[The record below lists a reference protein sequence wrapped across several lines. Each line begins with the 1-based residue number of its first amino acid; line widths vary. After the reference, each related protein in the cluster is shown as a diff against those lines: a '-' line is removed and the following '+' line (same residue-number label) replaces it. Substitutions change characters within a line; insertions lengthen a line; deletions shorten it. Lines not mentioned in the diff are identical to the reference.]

1 MNCATI
7 ITVEEF
13 FMAEI
18 TREEIEDGMILF
30 CKSGSH
36 AYGLNTENSDLD
48 YKGICIAPKRFYI
61 TFKTFEQKDK
71 GWEVESSED
80 SLFPQLDNSDSVV
93 YDIRRYLALLQSQ
106 NPNILEMLWQDPE
119 DYIFLTDLSKTL
131 IDNKKKLLSKRISGT
146 FIQYAR
152 AQIKKMETHRKW
164 LLNPPTK
171 RPEWEDYGVPTSCLT
186 STQIEAFI
194 EYLYLLIKDRIEY
207 YQPSIELYQILNE
220 KVDWKGVLKQSVLP
234 EECVEMSQQITR
246 ASEEYMV
253 LLRSSQQYRAD
264 LKRWSNYQ
272 DWLVNRNAKRSEIE
286 RICGY
291 DGKNASHCVRLMKMA
306 IEGLRTGELIV
317 NRKKA
322 GDASLLLDIKLGRL
336 SYEEVHTMVNEL
348 FSEAEYVL
356 HNECVL
362 PDRIDY
368 DFVNSL
374 CEEIVEKS
382 GILQ

>member
-1 MNCATI
+1 
-7 ITVEEF
+7 
-13 FMAEI
+13 MAEI
-18 TREEIEDGMILF
+18 TRKEIENGMILF

-119 DYIFLTDLSKTL
+119 DYLFLTDLSRTL

-207 YQPSIELYQILNE
+207 YQPSIDLYQILNE

-272 DWLVNRNAKRSEIE
+272 DWLVNRNVKRSEIE

-291 DGKNASHCVRLMKMA
+291 DGKNASHCVRLIKMA
-306 IEGLRTGELIV
+306 IEGLRTGELLV

-322 GDASLLLDIKLGRL
+322 GDAGLLLDIKLGRL

>member
-1 MNCATI
+1 MNCVI
-7 ITVEEF
+7 FITVEDC
-13 FMAEI
+13 MADI
-18 TREEIEDGMILF
+18 TRKEIEDGMILF

-36 AYGLNTENSDLD
+36 AYGLNSENSDLD

-71 GWEVESSED
+71 GWGVESTED
-80 SLFPQLDNSDSVV
+80 SLFPQLDNSDTVV

-131 IDNKKKLLSKRISGT
+131 IGNKKKLLSRRISGT

-171 RPEWEDYGVPTSCLT
+171 RPEWEDYGVSTSCLT

-207 YQPSIELYQILNE
+207 YQPSIDLYQILNE

-234 EECVEMSQQITR
+234 EECIEMTQQITR
-246 ASEEYMV
+246 ASEDYMS

-272 DWLVNRNAKRSEIE
+272 DWLVNRNVKRSEIE

-306 IEGLRTGELIV
+306 IEGLRTGELLV

-322 GDASLLLDIKLGRL
+322 GDANLLLDIKLGRL
-336 SYEEVHTMVNEL
+336 SYEEVHNMVNKL
-348 FSEAEYVL
+348 FTEAEYTL

-368 DFVNSL
+368 NFVNSL

>member
-1 MNCATI
+1 VNTD
-7 ITVEEF
+7 
-13 FMAEI
+13 I
-18 TREEIEDGMILF
+18 TRREIEDGMILF

-36 AYGLNTENSDLD
+36 AYRLNTENSDLD

-71 GWEVESSED
+71 GWEVESSKN
-80 SLFPQLDNSDSVV
+80 SLFPQLDNSDTVV
-93 YDIRRYLALLQSQ
+93 YDIRRYLNLLQSQ
-106 NPNILEMLWQDPE
+106 NPNILEMLWQDPD
-119 DYIFLTDLSKTL
+119 DYILLTDLSKTL
-131 IDNKKKLLSKRISGT
+131 VDNRKKLLSKRISGT
-146 FIQYAR
+146 FVQYAR

-164 LLNPPTK
+164 LLKPPTN
-171 RPEWEDYGVPTSCLT
+171 RPEWEDYGVSTSCLT

-207 YQPSIELYQILNE
+207 YQPSTDLHQILNE

-234 EECVEMSQQITR
+234 EDCIEMTQQITR
-246 ASEEYMV
+246 ASEDYMV

-272 DWLVNRNAKRSEIE
+272 DWLVNRNVKRSEIE

-306 IEGLRTGELIV
+306 IEGLRTGEIIV

-322 GDASLLLDIKLGRL
+322 GDVSLLLDIKQGRL
-336 SYEEVHTMVNEL
+336 SYEEVHNMTNQL
-348 FSEAEYVL
+348 FAEAEYVL

-368 DFVNSL
+368 DFVNGL
-374 CEEIVEKS
+374 CGEIVERS
-382 GILQ
+382 GVLH